1 MSQSKSRPHGPVIP
15 QINERQR
22 ETPPQSRRFSAQF
35 KADVVRLV
43 RLVTEHGYTQQAA
56 ADAVGVCSKT
66 VGGCVRTVRPAVLE
80 NPPPNDASPA
90 DLAAEN
96 RELRRQL
103 ARAKMEA
110 DILKKA
116 TAYFAKDSL

>member
-15 QINERQR
+15 QISERQR
-22 ETPPQSRRFSAQF
+22 ETPPQRRRFSAQF
-35 KADVVRLV
+35 KADVV

-66 VGGCVRTVRPAVLE
+66 VGGWVRAVRPAVLE